1 MGVLWVEDDVLRWR
15 PTLRVFSLNSTTHS
29 RNSTS
34 PHLLNSSKLGN
45 KTAQRGARGSARDKM
60 AELLELVFG
69 CNLCSGLEALGG
81 KGFAMAVAKLVDL
94 IIDWVIVEKVLKC
107 KACGRS
113 DASVN
118 FEGAVEVEQE
128 GYPIHLIVMAIVI
141 AVCGTLVE
149 LGYALW
155 RKLQGRSLDVKEL
168 QAQNE
173 GDLLDT
179 MAKWK
184 FARFFLDD
192 LPSIV
197 LGALLIAHDIKLVD
211 QDKLGDAF
219 DRDNLDE
226 QAYAFKL
233 NETRKEVYNEV
244 GEIGTDI
251 WLIVVSILYS
261 FLSCSSVPNR
271 SRIDPE

>member
-1 MGVLWVEDDVLRWR
+1 
-15 PTLRVFSLNSTTHS
+15 
-29 RNSTS
+29 
-34 PHLLNSSKLGN
+34 
-45 KTAQRGARGSARDKM
+45 M

-69 CNLCSGLEALGG
+69 CNLCGGLEALGG
-81 KGFAMAVAKLVDL
+81 AGLAMAVAKLADL
-94 IIDWVIVEKVLKC
+94 VIDWVIVEKVLKC

-113 DASVN
+113 DVSVN
-118 FEGAVEVEQE
+118 FEEAVEVEQE
-128 GYPIHLIVMAIVI
+128 GYPIHLIVLAIVI

-155 RKLQGRSLDVKEL
+155 RKLQGRSLNVKEL

-179 MAKWK
+179 MTKWK

-197 LGALLIAHDIKLVD
+197 LGALLIAHDIKL
-211 QDKLGDAF
+211 QDKLGDRNWKDDAVAQNMS
-219 DRDNLDE
+219 DAAVE
-226 QAYAFKL
+226 YWQG
-233 NETRKEVYNEV
+233 V
-244 GEIGTDI
+244 GFIGQDI
-251 WLIVVSILYS
+251 WLIVVSTVYS
-261 FLSCSSVPNR
+261 FFSCISVPKR